1 MLNNDW
7 IVANINNPDYSTEMF
22 KMKGIDTDNT
32 QMLKEESYL
41 KSNFIINNP
50 AFADNNGNFNKDKF
64 HDYYQQQATKW
75 GELQKDKSVHT
86 VYDMFDVRQAPGD
99 QIYNPFTG
107 TTQGMKTDKQN
118 PLGSFIKL
126 TSNPTNQGVGISGFQ
141 EISKQ
146 SKSTREIAQ
155 GQNIFDSSTGKFL
168 NETPDSISLFSNPI
182 KYIKQIFSEPLVL
195 ATYDSDG
202 ESIDPISGKKLKH
215 SKGEI
220 KLNSNGKPYYET
232 LNGRNPA
239 TKQVLSMGDIVTS
252 EASSLNKYDFID
264 SDDMDKSVRG
274 TILKNVASVLPL
286 AVPYV
291 GEAYSAGLV
300 VRELAKTTP
309 MLYGMIKSLF
319 SDKPANSQFLNSLQ
333 GRATAMSG
341 SVSDAGQS
349 AMWTWEGVFNMMGD
363 VATQWGQ
370 QKAVANWT
378 KKLITGKQDLS
389 KVAEE
394 EAKALYESKL
404 QSVLNNANTAED
416 KYKALSLYG
425 MEEGQIAK
433 ILEQEGKAVG
443 DAWKQTSIGSAA
455 LRKTF
460 DVYKPRIEKLNR
472 LGANASLA
480 YMALVSNTD
489 VYQSM
494 LDAGATPR
502 EAAAVALGST
512 LGMYTVDR
520 LGIGEM
526 FFDELAKN
534 DMRQIRTALLGEK
547 ENWAKA
553 LGISTKNIPEN
564 TNKFKKLI
572 LSGRDKMVKA
582 LQDYADDIKYVN
594 LISAEEFG
602 ATIEAYTYPDEFA
615 QCDGSASIA
624 TGVFIGQQT
633 RKAFGLAYKT
643 VLGNDT
649 DGDAHGYKLHI
660 IYGANASPSEK
671 NYATINDNPE
681 AITFS
686 WELSTTPVSVNN
698 FKPTASIT
706 IDSTKA
712 DAQKIKVLEE
722 ILYGKNPT
730 SENGNDGV
738 NPRLPLPNEI
748 ATLMA

>member
-75 GELQKDKSVHT
+75 GELQKDKSIHT

-99 QIYNPFTG
+99 QIYNSFTG

-264 SDDMDKSVRG
+264 SDDMDKSVKG

-286 AVPYV
+286 AIPYV

-341 SVSDAGQS
+341 SVSDAGQN
-349 AMWTWEGVFNMMGD
+349 AIWTWEGVFNMMGD
-363 VATQWGQ
+363 VATQ
-370 QKAVANWT
+370 
-378 KKLITGKQDLS
+378 
-389 KVAEE
+389 
-394 EAKALYESKL
+394 
-404 QSVLNNANTAED
+404 
-416 KYKALSLYG
+416 
-425 MEEGQIAK
+425 
-433 ILEQEGKAVG
+433 
-443 DAWKQTSIGSAA
+443 
-455 LRKTF
+455 
-460 DVYKPRIEKLNR
+460 
-472 LGANASLA
+472 
-480 YMALVSNTD
+480 
-489 VYQSM
+489 
-494 LDAGATPR
+494 
-502 EAAAVALGST
+502 
-512 LGMYTVDR
+512 
-520 LGIGEM
+520 
-526 FFDELAKN
+526 
-534 DMRQIRTALLGEK
+534 
-547 ENWAKA
+547 
-553 LGISTKNIPEN
+553 
-564 TNKFKKLI
+564 
-572 LSGRDKMVKA
+572 
-582 LQDYADDIKYVN
+582 
-594 LISAEEFG
+594 
-602 ATIEAYTYPDEFA
+602 
-615 QCDGSASIA
+615 
-624 TGVFIGQQT
+624 
-633 RKAFGLAYKT
+633 
-643 VLGNDT
+643 
-649 DGDAHGYKLHI
+649 
-660 IYGANASPSEK
+660 
-671 NYATINDNPE
+671 
-681 AITFS
+681 
-686 WELSTTPVSVNN
+686 
-698 FKPTASIT
+698 
-706 IDSTKA
+706 
-712 DAQKIKVLEE
+712 
-722 ILYGKNPT
+722 
-730 SENGNDGV
+730 
-738 NPRLPLPNEI
+738 
-748 ATLMA
+748 